1 MKDYFDN
8 SEITDDDFLQILVDD
23 AIFRIKREYD
33 RTNGKIYLSF
43 SGGKDSTVVAHLIM
57 MANLPTKIPFVFAN
71 TGIELDAILNFVKN
85 FPYENVQIV
94 KARKPFAQILKE
106 YGKPC
111 ISKIKSES
119 LSTYQKNI
127 NTPFSTARA
136 RQMITGIR
144 EKEGVLMPDSPCMTK
159 LANKHMHFLH
169 PNTEFKIAN
178 KCCQYMKKYPFE
190 DFAKENDMRGYYSG
204 VRVAEG
210 GVRSKVYKSCVDI
223 TIKKGQEFYKSM
235 PIIDWTD
242 EMVDKFIEK
251 YNIEISEAYTKY
263 GCTRTGCS
271 ACPFSKNIKH
281 DLKVLWDYEPL
292 KYKAMM
298 KWLKDVYMYQEIE
311 CDWDE
316 EYMEEYNQMKPVIE
330 QRRKEMM
337 EKFRPKN

>member
-1 MKDYFDN
+1 MPSQLRSSLTHCVRSSVLQWKGIPLLLPEFTMMVRAPACIASLKGSKCFSRS
-8 SEITDDDFLQILVDD
+8 SEAAIEDGDVAYANKTLEEAGWVDSD
-23 AIFRIKREYD
+23 GD
-33 RTNGKIYLSF
+33 
-43 SGGKDSTVVAHLIM
+43 
-57 MANLPTKIPFVFAN
+57 
-71 TGIELDAILNFVKN
+71 
-85 FPYENVQIV
+85 
-94 KARKPFAQILKE
+94 
-106 YGKPC
+106 
-111 ISKIKSES
+111 
-119 LSTYQKNI
+119 
-127 NTPFSTARA
+127 
-136 RQMITGIR
+136 GIR
-144 EKEGVLMPDSPCMTK
+144 EKNGILMPDSSCMTK

-316 EYMEEYNQMKPVIE
+316 EYMEEYNRMKPVIE